1 MSTLCS
7 QADSCSLGAKRPA
20 LFSTLVV
27 TEISLWTLT
36 QPMCTCS
43 CVWVCVHGC
52 VCVYM
57 CVLHC
62 NSRGWSWKV
71 FFFTW
76 LPFFLLMTEA
86 VGWWEESRPTVWNV
100 GERQLCHKSLPTAPS
115 PGGLPPLSHRPDPPP
130 ATILLSDLIVRCAGY
145 HFHQDPPSTTTVRPL
160 VATEQVD
167 WMKSINIMERERQ
180 EADWLNITVSQVCFC
195 ISRTFRLHYCASFSL
210 VTPVTVTKLYNQ
222 FNVNCGQVGESSQS
236 FMCTNT
242 TLIF

>member
-130 ATILLSDLIVRCAGY
+130 
-145 HFHQDPPSTTTVRPL
+145 PPRNNL
-160 VATEQVD
+160 VIWSYCQMC
-167 WMKSINIMERERQ
+167 W
-180 EADWLNITVSQVCFC
+180 
-195 ISRTFRLHYCASFSL
+195 ISF
-210 VTPVTVTKLYNQ
+210 PP
-222 FNVNCGQVGESSQS
+222 GSSQYDHS
-236 FMCTNT
+236 SPTSGHWASWLDEKHQYHGKGETGSWLAEYNCIPGVFLHFQDIPSSLLCIILVGHTCDSYKVVQPVQCK
-242 TLIF
+242 LWPSWRELPIFYVH